1 MLKKG
6 KLKLPDRL
14 GILVPGFDDKE
25 EENGGSEPVFESG
38 EELEIMEPNGV
49 ELGHKENEYEF
60 DLGVDDKVGDKVDA
74 FRTRKRPD
82 KDGLG
87 QVTVREVIAADEKR
101 SDLEYEFSQKEINL
115 EKVKR
120 IASMGVP
127 DGGGLRATAWKLM
140 LGYLSPSHD
149 VWEKELT
156 ENRQKY
162 AKLKEEL
169 LLSPSEYTRVKADAM
184 ISAELSSEGDVA
196 GPLKRQEIS
205 HGDHPLSVG
214 MASAWHHFFKHTEIA
229 EQIDRDLQRTH
240 PDMKFFSG
248 ESSFSKKNREAMRNI
263 LLLFA
268 KLNPAICYVQGM
280 NEVLAPILYVFSTDT
295 NEQNAV
301 NAEADSFSCFVRLL
315 SDSVD
320 HFCQQLDNSPVG
332 ILSTLSRLAKL
343 LKENDEEL
351 WKHLEFTTKVKP
363 QFYAFRWITLLLSQ
377 EFNFQSILRIWDSLL
392 SNPFGVQDMLLRIC
406 CAMLLCM
413 KSRLLSGDF
422 VANLRLLQHYP
433 DINIEYLLQVA
444 QDLSADTSSYSPKFP
459 GVPCTFFC
467 QRSACRVT
475 LYQDAHVPDNV
486 FPKILQAR
494 GKHYEPHRCRENISD
509 AISIAKYDTPYHSIF
524 RTLDTVHHNDFLQ
537 PNFADH
543 ETWNV
548 QLFWSI
554 DGGAAYGFPVAP
566 EDAARVGIVCAKDN
580 AIDRSIQDAYIN
592 SIRRSKNFILY

>member
-14 GILVPGFDDKE
+14 GILVPGFEEKE

-60 DLGVDDKVGDKVDA
+60 DDLGVNDTVGDKVDA

-82 KDGLG
+82 KNRSG
-87 QVTVREVIAADEKR
+87 QVSVMDVIAAEEKR
-101 SDLEYEFSQKEINL
+101 SDLEHEFSQKEINL

-120 IASMGVP
+120 IANKGVP
-127 DGGGLRATAWKLM
+127 DGGGLRATAWKL
-140 LGYLSPSHD
+140 LLCYLSPSRD
-149 VWEKELT
+149 MWEKELT

-169 LLSPSEYTRVKADAM
+169 LLSPSAYTRVRADAM
-184 ISAELSSEGDVA
+184 ISAELSREGDVA
-196 GPLKRQEIS
+196 GPLKRQGIS

-214 MASAWHHFFKHTEIA
+214 QASAWDHYFKHTEIA

-240 PDMKFFSG
+240 SDMKFFSG

-295 NEQNAV
+295 DEQNAL

-351 WKHLEFTTKVKP
+351 WKHLEFTTQVKP

-377 EFNFQSILRIWDSLL
+377 EFNFPSILRIWDSLL
-392 SNPFGVQDMLLRIC
+392 SNPFGVQVPII
-406 CAMLLCM
+406 
-413 KSRLLSGDF
+413 
-422 VANLRLLQHYP
+422 P
-433 DINIEYLLQVA
+433 IN
-444 QDLSADTSSYSPKFP
+444 F
-459 GVPCTFFC
+459 
-467 QRSACRVT
+467 
-475 LYQDAHVPDNV
+475 
-486 FPKILQAR
+486 
-494 GKHYEPHRCRENISD
+494 
-509 AISIAKYDTPYHSIF
+509 
-524 RTLDTVHHNDFLQ
+524 
-537 PNFADH
+537 
-543 ETWNV
+543 
-548 QLFWSI
+548 
-554 DGGAAYGFPVAP
+554 
-566 EDAARVGIVCAKDN
+566 
-580 AIDRSIQDAYIN
+580 
-592 SIRRSKNFILY
+592 